1 MTVGFVDTVEVG
13 RLFAVRQYISR
24 SNLQLSAPLSS
35 TPCKPLSLFEPV
47 VEGSF
52 DGSLEAH
59 TTMWDR
65 ERSMRDGTYMKEW
78 YHPARSAPH
87 VGSSNTTEREVD

>member
-13 RLFAVRQYISR
+13 RLFAIRQYISR
-24 SNLQLSAPLSS
+24 SNPQLSAPLSS
-35 TPCKPLSLFEPV
+35 THCRPFPLFEPM

-65 ERSMRDGTYMKEW
+65 ETSERRTYMKE
-78 YHPARSAPH
+78 
-87 VGSSNTTEREVD
+87 